1 MSPEQLVDVMDCGRP
16 DDARTM
22 MIKQMEDR
30 ACRFVRERLR
40 EHQISSVAQRLKFA
54 RKLSWEE
61 VSEIMKQMEL
71 DSLSAPDD
79 DET

>member
-30 ACRFVRERLR
+30 ARAEEEIALSLEQDAKDAMQRADEHHKAAQEFQLIACALR
-40 EHQISSVAQRLKFA
+40 E
-54 RKLSWEE
+54 
-61 VSEIMKQMEL
+61 
-71 DSLSAPDD
+71 
-79 DET
+79 